1 MMVHHRHGRHGQKTL
16 ISRDLWGAAP
26 FLSYPGFTLI
36 AMDRDE
42 WCEHKP
48 VWVGRVAVAACDEC
62 GRVDWFSNQGSVDHA
77 EAIAALFGTYDLQC
91 SIDALGAP
99 SPRVLVYA
107 PPSERKR
114 RHLDALPRRA
124 WLKAGPH
131 LWMSTDGEVLLLATT
146 EPLLFENLTRG
157 A

>member
-1 MMVHHRHGRHGQKTL
+1 MAKGPGSCGTCGRER
-16 ISRDLWGAAP
+16 I
-26 FLSYPGFTLI
+26 LSHPARSLVG
-36 AMDRDE
+36 MDRDQ

-62 GRVDWFSNQGSVDHA
+62 GRVDWLSNEGPVDHA
-77 EAIAALFGTYDLQC
+77 EAIAALFGTYDLAGAME
-91 SIDALGAP
+91 ALGAP
-99 SPRVLVYA
+99 SPEVLVYT
-107 PPSERKR
+107 PPSARKR

-124 WLKAGPH
+124 WLKAGPQ

-146 EPLLFENLTRG
+146 QRQLFENLTRG